1 MPSPWSTLAELL
13 ADRLDADLVPLL
25 YTAASVSPSQIRSE
39 FEEDGIPYLDPDTGR
54 NPPQAELILAAERV
68 IRDSRNQATA
78 LAAAAGLAGAVAVPP
93 EVLANMIQMLRL
105 AQRLSVLFGFDPE
118 TDAGKLVMFRALAA
132 AYELELPPQAQ
143 VGLKVRDL
151 PMLLRNQ
158 VPATRNG
165 GAWLLRQVTQRSV
178 AMAVRRVV
186 RMVPGLGTGLSA
198 WGALRRVEKA
208 GQRMVE
214 VLHRASAGAGWE
226 LGEESLAVEVS

>member
-13 ADRLDADLVPLL
+13 TDRLDADLVPLL
-25 YTAASVSPSQIRSE
+25 YIAASVSPSQIRSE
-39 FEEDGIPYLDPDTGR
+39 FEEDGIPYLDPATGR

-68 IRDSRNQATA
+68 VRDSRNQVTA
-78 LAAAAGLAGAVAVPP
+78 LAAVAGLAGAVALPP
-93 EVLANMIQMLRL
+93 EVLANIIQMLRL

-165 GAWLLRQVTQRSV
+165 GLWLVRQMSQRTLAV
-178 AMAVRRVV
+178 ALRRVV
-186 RMVPGLGTGLSA
+186 RLVPGLGSGIST
-198 WGALRRVEKA
+198 WGALRRVENA
-208 GQRMVE
+208 GRRMVE
-214 VLHRASAGAGWE
+214 VFHRASAGAGWE
-226 LGEESLAVEVS
+226 LGEESIAVEVS

>member
-1 MPSPWSTLAELL
+1 MPSPWATLAELL
-13 ADRLDADLVPLL
+13 TDRLDADLVPLL
-25 YTAASVSPSQIRSE
+25 YSAASISPSQIRSE
-39 FEEDGIPYLDPDTGR
+39 FEEDGIAYLDPATGR
-54 NPPQAELILAAERV
+54 NPPQSELILAATRL
-68 IRDSRNQATA
+68 IRDTRNQATA

-151 PMLLRNQ
+151 PTLLRSQ

-165 GAWLLRQVTQRSV
+165 GAWLLRKVSQRSL
-178 AMAVRRVV
+178 AMAIRRAT
-186 RMVPGLGTGLSA
+186 RLIPGLGAGLA
-198 WGALRRVEKA
+198 TWGSLRRVEKA
-208 GQRMVE
+208 GDRMVE
-214 VLHRASAGAGWE
+214 VLHRASEGAGWE
-226 LGEESLAVEVS
+226 LSDESVAVEVG